1 MPPGGLASGLGI
13 SGSWSAVPGSR
24 VSSGVWSSMSE
35 RDGGLGLV
43 GRTRAWRRGFG
54 AKSYLV
60 VPPLGCGRPAYL
72 ASTTIRGYA
81 VSGTAAI
88 HVTTVH
94 GYGTNKVS
102 TSDLLGKVGVVL
114 HGQNGGMNETLQPVQ
129 RGGGELG
136 RGQIA
141 NTNLTG
147 HNYARLQQKD
157 GYKCKG
163 IDLKLTENQSDF
175 SQISE
180 SIQEVRTRLAL
191 SST

>member
-1 MPPGGLASGLGI
+1 
-13 SGSWSAVPGSR
+13 
-24 VSSGVWSSMSE
+24 
-35 RDGGLGLV
+35 
-43 GRTRAWRRGFG
+43 
-54 AKSYLV
+54 
-60 VPPLGCGRPAYL
+60 
-72 ASTTIRGYA
+72 
-81 VSGTAAI
+81 
-88 HVTTVH
+88 
-94 GYGTNKVS
+94 
-102 TSDLLGKVGVVL
+102 
-114 HGQNGGMNETLQPVQ
+114 MNATLQLVQ
-129 RGGGELG
+129 RGGKLG